1 MIREDER
8 RAFETFQRCHPPLTR
23 NLVCS
28 DGPDP
33 PDFICTDDRGERIGI
48 ELAEWVDQAAIATS
62 KRVHRI
68 RNSFRDSVAAVLL
81 SPTNV
86 GRVWIFPRRELP
98 ATIASALGT
107 ELHQCIDSVDKRWQS
122 LTAGWPVNQG
132 FPFSDFAGYP
142 ALTKYV
148 AALDLS
154 PKYSDIPFHISFMP
168 QGGAY
173 SPRSAFQALLRI
185 LGKKESMYAALR
197 QSESLAQLNLLL
209 YWWQGELHNA
219 PYRAGDYALNEI
231 AADLRTLIETG
242 GTNFDAVFICDV
254 PRERMAV
261 VWPGA

>member
-1 MIREDER
+1 VIREDER
-8 RAFETFQRCHPPLTR
+8 RAFEAFQRCHPPLFGY
-23 NLVCS
+23 VCN

-33 PDFICTDDRGERIGI
+33 PDFICTNDRGERIGI
-48 ELAEWVDQAAIATS
+48 ELAEWVDQAAIAAS
-62 KRVHRI
+62 KRVYRI
-68 RNSFRDSVAAVLL
+68 RNSFRDAIAAISL
-81 SPTNV
+81 SPTNI

-98 ATIASALGT
+98 TAIVGALGN
-107 ELHQCIDSVDKRWQS
+107 ELRECIDAVDKQWES
-122 LTAGWPVNQG
+122 LTARWPVYQG

-142 ALTKYV
+142 TLAKYV

-154 PKYSDIPFHISFMP
+154 PIQSDIPFHVSFMP

-173 SPRSAFQALLRI
+173 SPRSAFHALLRV
-185 LGKKESMYAALR
+185 LGKKESMYADLR
-197 QSESLAQLNLLL
+197 EKQCLVQLHLLL

-219 PYRAGDYALNEI
+219 PYSAGTYSLNEI
-231 AADLRTLIETG
+231 AADLRTLIQTG